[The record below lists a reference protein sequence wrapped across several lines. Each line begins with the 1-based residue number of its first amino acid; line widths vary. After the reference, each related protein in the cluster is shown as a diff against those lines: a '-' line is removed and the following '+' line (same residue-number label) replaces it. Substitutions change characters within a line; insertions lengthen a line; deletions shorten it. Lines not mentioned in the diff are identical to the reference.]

1 MDTSSFKTK
10 TEIID
15 KKFPRVNGNNQY
27 KSKTV
32 IALDGGYSS
41 VKGVSPN
48 RVFMFPA
55 FAKKAPDG
63 LEVIG
68 KVDKFD
74 LQFRDNTTGDTWVV
88 GKTAETLMD
97 QSDIESTTDAS
108 LYTRYRY
115 DSPVYK
121 VIMATG
127 IALGLIGTGPTD
139 EIFLQTGLPATYKD
153 RDTERLQNALTG
165 HYDISLKVGN
175 NPWAKFV
182 FDLPKENIGVMEQP
196 QGTLCATIYN
206 NGEVTEEGKKILQSK
221 GTIILDIGFGTE
233 DIFSVKSGY
242 KNNHQTYSDTG
253 MKSVFELVT
262 KKIKETDSEA
272 DLKIFELQQYLETG
286 VVEYFNPDTFSTEE
300 LEFAKYLYD
309 ANDELC
315 EKSIKRL
322 MQDYNNLNGYTYLI
336 VTGGTGQSRFG
347 KIKSMLA
354 GLKTIKICPGNSNCP
369 DLSFVYPNVYGYYMF
384 RHAKLMAEFKSM
396 KG

>member
-1 MDTSSFKTK
+1 MNNTSAFKTK

-55 FAKKAPDG
+55 YAKKAPEG

-74 LQFRDNTTGDTWVV
+74 LQFKDNITGDTWVV

-97 QSDIESTTDAS
+97 QSDIETTTDAS

-115 DSPVYK
+115 DSPIYK
-121 VIMATG
+121 VIMSTG
-127 IALGLIGTGPTD
+127 LALGLIGTGTTD

-153 RDTERLQNALTG
+153 RDSEKLQNALAG

-175 NPWAKFV
+175 NPWARFV
-182 FDLPKENIGVMEQP
+182 FDLPKENIGIMEQP

-233 DIFSVKSGY
+233 DIFSVKAGY

-253 MKSVFELVT
+253 MKSVFEIVT
-262 KKIKETDSEA
+262 KKLKEQDA
-272 DLKIFELQQYLETG
+272 DVKIFELQSYLESG
-286 VVEYFNPDTFSTEE
+286 ILSYFNPDTFQTEDI
-300 LEFAKYLYD
+300 EFAKYLYD
-309 ANDELC
+309 ANDALC

-322 MQDYNNLNGYTYLI
+322 MQDYNNLSGYEYLI

-347 KIKSMLA
+347 KIQAMLS
-354 GLKTIKICPGNSNCP
+354 GLKTIRVCAGNANCS
-369 DLSFVYPNVYGYYMF
+369 DLSFAYSNVYGYYMF
-384 RHAKLMAEFKSM
+384 RHAKLMAECKNM